1 MRHPAGPWQATGTR
15 RLRLPDRGHHD
26 LRRMAGRC
34 VGDLLEYNT
43 AARPLEPPS
52 RMDTVMDRSLSRP
65 FHPGLRL
72 AASALLAAALL
83 AACKGGNPGE
93 AQAKPAD
100 KAADAIPVEV
110 AAASRRAI
118 AASYTGTAALE
129 PRAESQVVA
138 KTSGVALEVLVEEG
152 QVVKAGQPLVRLDP
166 DRARLALAQSEAQLR
181 KLENN
186 YRRAQQLVAQQ
197 LISAGEVDQMRY
209 DLENARAQYNMA
221 TLELSYTTVT
231 APIAGVVASR
241 SIKPGNFVQINTPIF
256 RIVDDSRLEA
266 TLNVPEREL
275 ATMKAGQPVLMQ
287 VDALPGRTFE
297 GVVDRVAPVVD
308 AGSGTFR
315 VISAF
320 NGGDALQPGMFGRI
334 RIDYDQRPNAL
345 VVPRVALLDDG
356 DPALFVIREGKAAR
370 VPVKVGY
377 VDGEWIEV
385 REGLK
390 PGDQVVTAGKVA
402 LREGSAVQ
410 VIGAEAPAKA
420 VADAAAAKTAG
431 SKQ

>member
-1 MRHPAGPWQATGTR
+1 MASRH
-15 RLRLPDRGHHD
+15 L
-26 LRRMAGRC
+26 
-34 VGDLLEYNT
+34 
-43 AARPLEPPS
+43 PS
-52 RMDTVMDRSLSRP
+52 RRN
-65 FHPGLRL
+65 GLRF
-72 AASALLAAALL
+72 AALAL
-83 AACKGGNPGE
+83 VIATALVACKGGEGKPAEGE
-93 AQAKPAD
+93 AQAKQAETES
-100 KAADAIPVEV
+100 IPVEV
-110 AAASRRAI
+110 VKAAQRPI

-129 PRAESQVVA
+129 PLAESQVVA
-138 KTSGVALEVLVEEG
+138 KTSGVALAVMVEEG
-152 QVVKAGQPLVRLDP
+152 QHVKAGQALVRLDP
-166 DRARLALAQSEAQLR
+166 DRARLAVAQASAQLH

-209 DLENARAQYNMA
+209 DLENARAQHSLAN
-221 TLELSYTTVT
+221 LELSYTTVT
-231 APIAGVVASR
+231 APISGVVASR

-275 ATMKAGQPVLMQ
+275 ATMKAGHPVLLQ

-297 GVVDRVAPVVD
+297 GTVDRVAPVVD

-315 VISAF
+315 VITAF
-320 NGGDALQPGMFGRI
+320 AGVDELQPGMFGRI
-334 RIDYDQRPNAL
+334 RIDTDKRPDAL

-356 DPALFVIREGKAAR
+356 DPAVFVVRDDKASR

-385 REGLK
+385 REGIAS
-390 PGDQVVTAGKVA
+390 GDQVVTAGKVA

-410 VIGAEAPAKA
+410 VIGAAAKANGKAEGKA
-420 VADAAAAKTAG
+420 VAANAG
-431 SKQ
+431 SGQ